1 MLGSA
6 GMFRIIELKPG
17 QPPETRDE
25 AEVLGPPA
33 ADSLLWLDLLAPSDA
48 DLALLG
54 SKFKFHP
61 LALEDCAHAD
71 QRPKCEE
78 YGDYMFIVSQGFE
91 CPNLDLDDMR
101 WYELHVFLGKNYIVT
116 VHDTAIPGLDQVWRR
131 VALDAAL
138 MKKGADFLYYLVS
151 DRIVDDNFPI
161 LDQISDSLEK
171 LEDDVLENARND
183 TLSVIFAL
191 KSRLV
196 LMRKILS
203 PQRDVMAL
211 LSRRGDDRVTE
222 RTALYFRDVHDHL
235 ARIVESIESN
245 RDLLGN
251 ALEAY
256 LSAQSQRT
264 NEIMKALAILSAVFM
279 PLTFITGFFGQNFEH
294 LPFASDGLMWTMVI
308 SCVVLPAVLLY
319 WFKRRHW
326 F

>member
-1 MLGSA
+1 
-6 GMFRIIELKPG
+6 MFRILELKPG
-17 QPPETRDE
+17 QPLRCEDAPAVT
-25 AEVLGPPA
+25 GPPEQ
-33 ADSLLWLDLLAPSDA
+33 DGLIWLDLIAPTDA

-54 SKFKFHP
+54 QRFRFHP

-78 YGDYMFIVSQGFE
+78 YGEYMFIVSQGFE
-91 CPNLDLDDMR
+91 CPNLQLDEMR
-101 WYELHVFLGKNYIVT
+101 WYELHVFLGKNYVVT
-116 VHDTAIPGLDQVWRR
+116 VHDTAIPGVEMVWKR
-131 VALDAAL
+131 VAGDAAL
-138 MKKGADFLYYLVS
+138 MKKGADFLYYLMA

-171 LEDDVLENARND
+171 LEDDVLENPQNT
-183 TLSVIFAL
+183 TLSIIFAL
-191 KSRLV
+191 KSQLV

-211 LSRRGDDRVTE
+211 LSRRGDERVSE

-294 LPFASDGLMWTMVI
+294 LPFGSDKLMWSMVI
-308 SCVVLPAVLLY
+308 SCVTLPGVLLL
-319 WFKRRHW
+319 WFKHRKW

>member
-1 MLGSA
+1 
-6 GMFRIIELKPG
+6 MFRVIESKPG
-17 QPPETRDE
+17 QPLRAEDAPEIT
-25 AEVLGPPA
+25 GPPEEDA
-33 ADSLLWLDLLAPSDA
+33 LLWLDLTAPSDE

-54 SKFKFHP
+54 ARFGFHP

-78 YGDYMFIVSQGFE
+78 YGDYLFIVSQGFE
-91 CPNLDLDDMR
+91 CPNAELEDMR
-101 WYELHVFLGKNYIVT
+101 WYELHVFLGKNYLVT
-116 VHDTAIPGLDQVWRR
+116 VHDTAIPGVEQVWKR
-131 VALDAAL
+131 VSLDAAL
-138 MKKGADFLYYLVS
+138 LKKGADLLYYLIA
-151 DRIVDDNFPI
+151 DRIVDENFPI
-161 LDQISDSLEK
+161 LDQIADKLEQI
-171 LEDDVLENARND
+171 EDDVLEHPQHA
-183 TLSVIFAL
+183 TLNVIFAL

-211 LSRRGDDRVTE
+211 LSRRGDERVSE
-222 RTALYFRDVHDHL
+222 RTAFYFRDVHDHL

-294 LPFASDGLMWTMVI
+294 LPFGSDALMYTMLV
-308 SCVVLPAVLLY
+308 SCLILPGVLLV
-319 WFKRRHW
+319 WFKKRNW

>member
-1 MLGSA
+1 
-6 GMFRIIELKPG
+6 MFRIIESQTG
-17 QPPETRDE
+17 QPLRVQE
-25 AEVLGPPA
+25 APEVLGPPA
-33 ADSLLWLDLLAPSDA
+33 TDALVWLDLTAPSDA

-54 SKFKFHP
+54 ARFGFHP

-71 QRPKCEE
+71 QRPKAEE
-78 YGDYMFIVSQGFE
+78 YGEYMFIVSQGFE
-91 CPNLDLDDMR
+91 CPGNNLEDLR
-101 WYELHVFLGKNYIVT
+101 WYELHVFMGKNYLVT
-116 VHDTAIPGLDQVWRR
+116 VHDTAIPGLEQIWKR
-131 VALDAAL
+131 VSLDAGL
-138 MKKGADFLYYLVS
+138 LTRGVDFLYYLIC

-161 LDQISDSLEK
+161 LDQIAEALEM
-171 LEDDVLENARND
+171 LEDEVLAHPQRA
-183 TLSVIFAL
+183 TLSLIFAL

-211 LSRRGDDRVTE
+211 LSRRGDERVSE
-222 RTALYFRDVHDHL
+222 RSAFYFRDVHDHL

-251 ALEAY
+251 ALDAY

-294 LPFASDGLMWTMVI
+294 LPFGSDKLMYSMLL
-308 SCVVLPAVLLY
+308 SCLVLPAVLLV
-319 WFKRRHW
+319 WFKKRNW

>member
-1 MLGSA
+1 
-6 GMFRIIELKPG
+6 MFRIIELTPG
-17 QPPETRDE
+17 QPLRVEDNPEL
-25 AEVLGPPA
+25 VGPPA
-33 ADSLLWLDLLAPSDA
+33 SDSLAWLDLTAPTDA

-54 SKFKFHP
+54 QHFHFHP

-78 YGDYMFIVSQGFE
+78 YGEYMFIVSQGFE
-91 CPNLDLDDMR
+91 CPNLQLDDMR
-101 WYELHVFLGKNYIVT
+101 WYELHVFLGKNYVVT
-116 VHDTAIPGLDQVWRR
+116 VHDTAIPGVEQIWKR
-131 VALDAAL
+131 VAGDSAL
-138 MKKGADFLYYLVS
+138 MKKGADFLYYLMA

-161 LDQISDSLEK
+161 LDQIADSLEK
-171 LEDDVLENARND
+171 LEDEVLEHPQHA
-183 TLSVIFAL
+183 TLSLIFAL

-203 PQRDVMAL
+203 PQRDVMAV
-211 LSRRGDDRVTE
+211 LSRRGDERVSE

-294 LPFASDGLMWTMVI
+294 LPFGSDKLMWSMLA
-308 SCVVLPAVLLY
+308 SCIVLPGVLLV
-319 WFKRRHW
+319 WFKRRNW